1 MTQEQSLQL
10 QWITVEMQLIPVLW
24 LILAVETRWLH
35 RTIPTYVDSLAW
47 AVRRLLGS
55 TMVSLLVGGVAFFDV
70 RVLAFAAGFGYLS
83 VYALAILALGG
94 ILNAVVPFRKRSE

>member
-1 MTQEQSLQL
+1 MQL

-35 RTIPTYVDSLAW
+35 RTIPTYVNRLAW
-47 AVRRLLGS
+47 AVRLLLGS
-55 TMVSLLVGGVAFFDV
+55 TMVSLVGGIAFFDV
-70 RVLAFAAGFGYLS
+70 RVLAFAAWFGYVS

-94 ILNAVVPFRKRSE
+94 ILDAVAPFPKRSE